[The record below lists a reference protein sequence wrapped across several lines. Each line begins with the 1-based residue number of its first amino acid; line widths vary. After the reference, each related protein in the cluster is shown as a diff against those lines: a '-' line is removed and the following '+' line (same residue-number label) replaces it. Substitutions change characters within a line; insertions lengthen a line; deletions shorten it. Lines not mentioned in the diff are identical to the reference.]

1 MVEFASI
8 FFNFELPTPTTWF
21 YFSLLLA
28 VALFFKFSRLLSVR
42 NWDVLTLFLLVPG
55 LLLILEARASDSPQ
69 LRWFGYLWLLGGS
82 GYFLTRCLVDLALV
96 RRPALSPNLNPGG
109 LAWLAGALF
118 VSLLAVAVSEPS
130 VRPEQNGAAPAPV
143 DQVERQINR
152 EAAPTKWVEPTLAI
166 LCHLA
171 VVAGLIFVG
180 WRHYQDVHGGMAA
193 ATFYLLLPYTF
204 LLLPYSVL
212 HIGQWQHA
220 LPMALIVWAVASF
233 RLPTLAGLL
242 LGLAAGGL
250 YFPAL
255 LAPVWYS
262 FYWRRG
268 AGRFAAAFL
277 LAAGLSLAATGTV
290 LWLQGELY
298 PSLQSAVTL
307 SDWQAWK
314 VPTTESFWQGP
325 SGTGVHWAYRIPV
338 FIAYLAFVLT
348 TAFWPMPKN
357 LGHVLALSAAILIG
371 LQFWY
376 ADQGGIYVLWYL
388 PLLLLLVFR
397 PNLADR
403 RPAVIQAETDWLARL
418 GRVLKRWTARL
429 VRSPEPLA
437 RVR

>member
-1 MVEFASI
+1 MAESTSI
-8 FFNFELPTPTTWF
+8 FLAFELPTPTLWF

-28 VALFFKFSRLLSVR
+28 IALFFKFSRLLSMR

-55 LLLILEARASDSPQ
+55 FLLILQTRRAPSDQ
-69 LRWFGYLWLLGGS
+69 VRWFGYLCLLAGS
-82 GYFLTRCLVDLALV
+82 GYYLVRCLVDLALV
-96 RRPALSPNLNPGG
+96 RRPALGPNLNPGG

-118 VSLLAVAVSEPS
+118 ISLLALAVREPS
-130 VRPEQNGAAPAPV
+130 ALPAKNGTAPAPI
-143 DQVERQINR
+143 DQVQRQI
-152 EAAPTKWVEPTLAI
+152 EPQAPPNWDVERALAI
-166 LCHLA
+166 VCHLA
-171 VVAGLIFVG
+171 VVTGLIFVG
-180 WRHYQDVHGGMAA
+180 WRHYQDAHAGMAA

-204 LLLPYSVL
+204 LLLPYSQLRV
-212 HIGQWQHA
+212 GQWHHA
-220 LPMALIVWAVASF
+220 LPMALVVWAVAAY
-233 RLPTLAGLL
+233 RLPTLAGVL
-242 LGLAAGGL
+242 LGLAAGAV

-255 LAPVWYS
+255 LAPVWFS

-268 AGRFAAAFL
+268 AGRFAGAFL
-277 LAAGLSLAATGTV
+277 LAAGLSLAATGTI

-298 PSLQSAVTL
+298 PSLHSALTL

-348 TAFWPMPKN
+348 TMFWPMPKN
-357 LGHVLALSAAILIG
+357 LAHVLALSAAVLIG

-376 ADQGGIYVLWYL
+376 ADQGGVYVLWYL

-403 RPAVIQAETDWLARL
+403 RPAPIPAETDWLRRL
-418 GRVLKRWTARL
+418 GRVLKRGLARL
-429 VRSPEPLA
+429 WRSPQPLA
-437 RVR
+437 RVH